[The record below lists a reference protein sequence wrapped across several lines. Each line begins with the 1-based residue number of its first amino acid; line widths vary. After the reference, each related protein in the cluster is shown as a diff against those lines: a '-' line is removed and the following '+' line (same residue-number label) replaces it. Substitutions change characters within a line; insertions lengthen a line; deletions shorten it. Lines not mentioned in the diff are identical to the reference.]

1 MPCKNSPAYFIVP
14 MLLLCFWACQSNSIQ
29 ENTKQIRDESSSETE
44 DTIHSYAFIVLKN
57 DVRISFNVN
66 GDDIWGEVKES
77 SSHVNVN
84 QFRASKV
91 SETLFVGEEINGNK
105 EKIARI
111 VVELI
116 QGEFYIR
123 YLGIKRNLSFYE
135 KVSTASKI
143 H

>member
-1 MPCKNSPAYFIVP
+1 MPCKSNSICFVVP
-14 MLLLCFWACQSNSIQ
+14 LLFLCVWACQSNTIQ
-29 ENTKQIRDESSSETE
+29 ENSKQILGESPSETVDSIQPYE
-44 DTIHSYAFIVLKN
+44 FIVLKN
-57 DVRISFNVN
+57 DLRISFNVN

-77 SSHVNVN
+77 SSHVKVN
-84 QFRASKV
+84 QLRASKV

-111 VVELI
+111 VVELL

-135 KVSTASKI
+135 KVSPASKI

>member
-1 MPCKNSPAYFIVP
+1 M
-14 MLLLCFWACQSNSIQ
+14 
-29 ENTKQIRDESSSETE
+29 
-44 DTIHSYAFIVLKN
+44 
-57 DVRISFNVN
+57 N

-77 SSHVNVN
+77 SSHVKVN
-84 QFRASKV
+84 QLRASKV

-135 KVSTASKI
+135 KVSPASKI